1 MYLQLAFVKDLGQ
14 ASSDEETWGQGMRDL
29 GNITELINDS
39 INSVLPLR
47 YISLK

>member
-14 ASSDEETWGQGMRDL
+14 ASSDEETWGQRMRDL